1 MIKRSIIT
9 GTISIFMALVSL
21 SAVYAAGNPVNAVC
35 SDPNITAGNAGGS
48 SLCTSTSTS
57 QLQGPGSVVNLIV
70 NIISAIAGFVA
81 VIIIIISGI
90 QFMNSGGD
98 SKKISQAKDSIIY
111 SAIGLIVIVLAR
123 FIIDFILTKVG

>member
-1 MIKRSIIT
+1 MIKRSIIASF
-9 GTISIFMALVSL
+9 ISIFMTLISL
-21 SAVYAAGNPVNAVC
+21 SAVYAVGNPANAVC
-35 SDPNITAGNAGGS
+35 SDPGVTAGSTSSS
-48 SLCTSTSTS
+48 SLCNDTSTS
-57 QLQGPGSVVNLIV
+57 QLQGSGSVVNLIV

-111 SAIGLIVIVLAR
+111 SARGLIVIVLAR
-123 FIIDFILTKVG
+123 FIIDFILTKIG